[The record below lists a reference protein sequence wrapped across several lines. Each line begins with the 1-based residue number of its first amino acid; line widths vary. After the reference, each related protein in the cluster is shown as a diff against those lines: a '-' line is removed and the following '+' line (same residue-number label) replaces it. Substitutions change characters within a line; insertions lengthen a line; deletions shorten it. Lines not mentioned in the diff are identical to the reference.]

1 MEETYKREY
10 LYYPGCSLSATS
22 QAYDLSACAT
32 ADMLGAKLT
41 ELPDWNCCGATAY
54 MGIKEIMAFA
64 ISARNL
70 ALAEKH
76 SGNGHP
82 EVVTP
87 CSGCFVGLAKTHN
100 YMKEFPNVREK
111 VNAALAE
118 ANLSY
123 SGNVRVR
130 HLLDVFVNDIG
141 AAKVKQFIT
150 KPLTGLKV
158 GCYYGCQIVR
168 PRTDLDDPECPETME
183 ALIKA
188 CGATPVDF
196 SMKANCC
203 GGSLMGTEEWIGLRL
218 CKNLLHCADNAGIEL
233 LVTPCPLCQINLDA
247 YQHRVNRKYNMK
259 FNIPILF
266 FTQLIG
272 LALGVPKKELGIGS
286 EIVSA
291 DRLLEKFYG

>member
-1 MEETYKREY
+1 MTETYTKEY

-22 QAYDLSACAT
+22 QAYDKSTQAT
-32 ADMLGAKLT
+32 ADVLGAKFT

-54 MGIKEIMAFA
+54 MGIKEIMALS

-76 SGNGHP
+76 CKNGHA
-82 EVVTP
+82 EIVAP
-87 CSGCFVGLAKTHN
+87 CSGCYVGLVKAHN
-100 YMKEFPNVREK
+100 YMKEFPEMREK

-118 ANLSY
+118 SDLSY
-123 SGNVRVR
+123 SGSVKVR
-130 HLLDVFVNDIG
+130 HVLDIFVNDIG
-141 AAKVKQFIT
+141 AAKIKQFAIN
-150 KPLTGLKV
+150 PLTGLKV

-168 PRTDLDDPECPETME
+168 PRNEIDDPECPVTME
-183 ALIKA
+183 TLMKA

-203 GGSLMGTEEWIGLRL
+203 GGSIMGTEEWIGLRL
-218 CKNLLHCADNAGIEL
+218 SKNLLHCAEQAGVQI

-247 YQHRVNRKYNMK
+247 YQHRVNKKYKLNV
-259 FNIPILF
+259 NIPILY

-272 LALGVPKKELGIGS
+272 LAIGVPKERLGIGD
-286 EIVSA
+286 EIVSSA
-291 DRLLEKFYG
+291 RVLEKFFG